1 MGIRIHKVLGYGFRR
16 THLRRDPRF
25 NSHALPS
32 LDAAAHDARLDG
44 DLRPKLIAFIEEKAQ
59 TAPGDQKWEY
69 RLELN
74 ALKGEDRENKAEKL
88 ESISF
93 YDVVVNSP
101 FTGEARPPIGP
112 LLFTIPYQNWKR
124 YDDIIDYYEDT
135 QQRVRQ
141 DGGAED
147 KCVLLTDCEGQP
159 TGIYPYVSYVHRTKG
174 PLGKNVFTAARWELT
189 RVFRKLGQTQLK
201 SGNPFLVD
209 NPVQWQRHIVPEVPL
224 FIRAFCECFEI
235 FKDPK
240 TVQRLRP
247 MLYTYWS

>member
-74 ALKGEDRENKAEKL
+74 ALKGEDRKNKAEKL

-93 YDVVVNSP
+93 Y
-101 FTGEARPPIGP
+101 E
-112 LLFTIPYQNWKR
+112 NWKR

-201 SGNPFLVD
+201 PGNPFLVD

>member
-1 MGIRIHKVLGYGFRR
+1 M
-16 THLRRDPRF
+16 
-25 NSHALPS
+25 
-32 LDAAAHDARLDG
+32 AAHDARLDG

-69 RLELN
+69 RLGLN

-124 YDDIIDYYEDT
+124 YDESST
-135 QQRVRQ
+135 TTRTRSSASGKTEVQ
-141 DGGAED
+141 D

-159 TGIYPYVSYVHRTKG
+159 TGIYPYVSYGIAKG
-174 PLGKNVFTAARWELT
+174 PGKNVFTAARWELT

-209 NPVQWQRHIVPEVPL
+209 NPVSQWQRHIVPEVRCSSGL
-224 FIRAFCECFEI
+224 SANASRFSRTRKL
-235 FKDPK
+235 FKDCVPCSIL
-240 TVQRLRP
+240 TGN
-247 MLYTYWS
+247 